1 MNDTSLKPLK
11 SEIRNGYGKDEMIV
25 SKAFFTSRAAAES
38 YVTLR
43 SALLR
48 RLARRTRRRG
58 HFAFSRLNAY
68 ESI

>member
-1 MNDTSLKPLK
+1 MVDFYTLTREVWTHILS
-11 SEIRNGYGKDEMIV
+11 V
-25 SKAFFTSRAAAES
+25 FTSRAAAES

-48 RLARRTRRRG
+48 RLARRRRG
-58 HFAFSRLNAY
+58 RFAFVRLNAY